1 MADLTI
7 TAANVAAGSGAT
19 IERAYNAGATITAG
33 QAVYFDTVT
42 NTWKLCDA
50 DSSATVGALGGVALH
65 AAASGQ
71 PLAVLTAG
79 NITIGATVAVGR
91 VYVAS
96 ATPGGIA
103 PHSDLTTG
111 WYTAIL
117 GIGISTTVIAVGIQ
131 RGGVAY
137 A

>member
-19 IERAYNAGATITAG
+19 IERNYNAGASITAG
-33 QAVYFDTVT
+33 QAVYFDTST

-50 DSSATVGALGGVALH
+50 NASATASALGGVALH

-71 PLAVLTAG
+71 PLAVLKSG
-79 NITIGATVAVGR
+79 NITIGATVAVGTI
-91 VYVAS
+91 YVAS
-96 ATPGGIA
+96 ATAGGIA
-103 PHSDLTTG
+103 PASDLASG

-117 GIGISTTVIAVGIQ
+117 GIAISTSVIAVGIQ
-131 RGGVAY
+131 RGGVAVP
-137 A
+137 